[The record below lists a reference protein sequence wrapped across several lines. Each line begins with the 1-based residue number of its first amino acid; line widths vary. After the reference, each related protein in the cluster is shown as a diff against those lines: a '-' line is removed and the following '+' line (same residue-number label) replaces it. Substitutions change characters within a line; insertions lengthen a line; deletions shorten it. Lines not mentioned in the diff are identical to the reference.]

1 MKDTLILKD
10 GSSIELEAG
19 ASLSALQVLSENR
32 EKMVETWKKL
42 TTENLAEA
50 QVQNGSGL
58 TVGTYTDLILVS
70 ETSVVKE
77 NETVLTTYNIREKT
91 EEEKRL
97 EAVEKGLS
105 ILAGEEG

>member
-19 ASLSALQVLSENR
+19 ASLSTLQVLSESR
-32 EKMVETWKKL
+32 EKMIETWKKL

-50 QVQNGSGL
+50 RVQNGSGL
-58 TVGTYTDLILVS
+58 TVGTYMDLILVS

-77 NETVLTTYNIREKT
+77 NEAVLTTYNIREKT